1 LKNLE
6 KMVDRRNFLVYNEL
20 MKSEN
25 TNLQE
30 IPMDSDEFYNCES
43 GWWEVCYTC
52 GYVVGAGCDCTDD
65 HAENTDES

>member
-1 LKNLE
+1 ME
-6 KMVDRRNFLVYNEL
+6 
-20 MKSEN
+20 
-25 TNLQE
+25 
-30 IPMDSDEFYNCES
+30 SDEFYNCES